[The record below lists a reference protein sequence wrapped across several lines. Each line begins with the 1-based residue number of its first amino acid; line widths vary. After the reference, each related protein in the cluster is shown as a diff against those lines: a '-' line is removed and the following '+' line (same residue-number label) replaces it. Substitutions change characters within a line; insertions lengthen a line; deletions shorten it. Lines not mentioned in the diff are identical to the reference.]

1 MPSSHG
7 HSAVVASALGHGQ
20 LQSTAAHMTASVCM
34 LQVVCP
40 KGHYCKRG
48 STSPTRC
55 PPLMTCEE
63 RSEVPSDNYSGLVL
77 DLLMF
82 DELWL
87 VSMWY
92 RW

>member
-87 VSMWY
+87 VSMLY